1 MNKKP
6 TKEIIDASKAVQMI
20 QKAKEGRKGTFEEQM
35 LDAGVL
41 AIGGRVK
48 QMEVITMPDDSKAVT
63 IEIEGDTEI
72 KVRFTLPIENLDVC
86 LR

>member
-6 TKEIIDASKAVQMI
+6 TKKVIDASKAVLMI
-20 QKAKEGRKGTFEEQM
+20 QKAKESRKGTFEEQM

-48 QMEVITMPDDSKAVT
+48 QLEVISMPDESRAVT
-63 IEIEGDTEI
+63 IEIESDTEAR
-72 KVRFTLPIENLDVC
+72 VRFTLPIENLDVC
-86 LR
+86 IK